1 MKKIIITSDSTCD
14 LSKEI
19 VEKYN
24 IHIVPMPINLG
35 TDGYLDGVTITPDDI
50 YNFFNTTG
58 QLAKTS
64 AISYQ
69 DYYDWFKKWT
79 NEGYNV
85 IHFCLSSDMSATYN
99 NCRMA
104 AENFEGCYPIDTRN
118 LSTGIGQLVIEACIK
133 NDGKT
138 DAVDIVEYINNI
150 KQKLNVS
157 FVIDTLKYLQKGGRC
172 SALAALGANMLQL
185 KPCIEVTDGKMNV
198 AKKYRGKISV
208 CLDNYVNDKLNNND
222 NVKLDRIFVTHSGCS
237 DEIIQ
242 QVVNKVKE
250 LQPFNEILI
259 TRAGGTV
266 STHCG
271 PNTLGILF
279 FNKE

>member
-1 MKKIIITSDSTCD
+1 MKKIIISSDSTCD
-14 LSKEI
+14 LSKELI
-19 VEKYN
+19 EKYD
-24 IHIVPMPINLG
+24 IKIVPMIINLG
-35 TDGYLDGVTITPDDI
+35 TEEYLDGVTISPDDI
-50 YNFFNTTG
+50 YNYFNTTG

-69 DYYDWFKKWT
+69 DYYDWFKKCT
-79 NEGYNV
+79 DEGYSV
-85 IHFCLSSDMSATYN
+85 IHFCISSDMSATYN

-104 AENFEGCYPIDTRN
+104 AKNFDNCYSIDSRN

-133 NDGKT
+133 NDGNTK
-138 DAVDIVEYINNI
+138 VEEIVEYIEEI

-185 KPCIEVTDGKMNV
+185 KPCIDVKNGKMDV
-198 AKKYRGKISV
+198 TKKYRGKMSV
-208 CLDNYVNDKLNNND
+208 CLENYVVDRLANRDDL
-222 NVKLDRIFVTHSGCS
+222 KLDRIFVTHSGCS
-237 DEIIQ
+237 EEIIN
-242 QVVNKVKE
+242 QVVEKVKE
-250 LQPFNEILI
+250 LQPFKEILV

-271 PNTLGILF
+271 PNTLGVLF
-279 FNKE
+279 FTK

>member
-19 VEKYN
+19 IEKYN
-24 IHIVPMPINLG
+24 INIIPMPINLG
-35 TDGYLDGVTITPDDI
+35 TDGYLDGVTIFPDDI
-50 YNFFNTTG
+50 YNYFNTTG

-79 NEGYNV
+79 DDGYSV
-85 IHFCLSSDMSATYN
+85 IHFCISSEMSATYN

-104 AENFEGCYPIDTRN
+104 AENFKDCYPIDTRN
-118 LSTGIGQLVIEACIK
+118 LSTGIGQLVIEACVK
-133 NDGKT
+133 NDGNA
-138 DAVDIVEYINNI
+138 DAVEIVEYINEI

-185 KPCIEVTDGKMNV
+185 KPCIEVKDGKMDV
-198 AKKYRGKISV
+198 AKKYRGKMSI
-208 CLDNYVNDKLNNND
+208 CLDNYVNDKLKNNE

-237 DEIIQ
+237 EEIIN
-242 QVVNKVKE
+242 QVVKKVKE
-250 LQPFNEILI
+250 LQPFNEVLI
-259 TRAGGTV
+259 TRAGGTI

-279 FNKE
+279 FTK